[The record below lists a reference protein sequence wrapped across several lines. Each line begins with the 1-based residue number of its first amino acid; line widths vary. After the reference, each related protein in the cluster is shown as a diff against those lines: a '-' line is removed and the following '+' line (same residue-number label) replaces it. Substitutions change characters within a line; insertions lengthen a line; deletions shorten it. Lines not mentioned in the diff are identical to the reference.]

1 MRRCLSFIHYRCA
14 RPDSVPITLTA
25 LFAPTPLA
33 VKFAIKT
40 LLGGGLALWLAMRW
54 GLEQPSWALMTAFI
68 VAQPLSGMVV
78 QKGLARLAGTLV
90 GTFMSVVFMGLF
102 AQAPWLFLLTLALWL
117 ALCTAASTQLRS
129 AWAYAFVLAGYTV
142 AIIALPAISH
152 PLQVFDQAVARCTEI
167 CLGIV
172 CATATSALLWPLRVE
187 QQLAGQAR
195 QAWQNGLKA
204 CSAMLGG
211 EDEARKGLLE
221 ILGRIVAIDAQREHA
236 WFEGHRGRQRARAI
250 RGLSQK
256 LMMLLRLARSV
267 RRQWRQLDEAEA
279 GRLAPWL
286 QEVRVQLAAPEL
298 PNLLLLRQ
306 RLWDAAHDEQIS
318 SAEHYCLA
326 RLTLLLDFAMA
337 ATQALQDVE
346 QGRAPKE
353 VSQSLAAH
361 RDLPLALLFGSRSA
375 LAFLAMSSFWLATAW
390 PAAPGGLVL
399 TCVVCSLFA
408 SRENGAQI
416 GLSFLRGILLAIPVA
431 FLVGQILLPQWSSFA
446 MLCLGM
452 GVPLFFGALGMA
464 HPRTGATATSYCLHF
479 IVLVAPLNIMHFDV
493 AAMLNSAQAMLLG
506 VGAAVLAFR
515 LLVLR
520 HPAWLGRRLRKA
532 TQGDLVR
539 LTRRD
544 LRGADS
550 WFGGRMADRLMQ
562 LARHASELPEAE
574 RKRWDDGLHGLDIG
588 DELVHLRM
596 CLAVAQAPLGAAE
609 RHYLQQLEAVLAS
622 GPAPGRGQRLDA
634 ASEQFIEALRRQPPS
649 DPLRLAI
656 GAVLQLQRS
665 WGKWCRR
672 QEEIHG
678 LA

>member
-1 MRRCLSFIHYRCA
+1 M
-14 RPDSVPITLTA
+14 PITFQA
-25 LFAPTPLA
+25 LFVPNVLA
-33 VKFAIKT
+33 LKFALKT

-54 GLEQPSWALMTAFI
+54 GLEQPAWALMTAFI

-90 GTFMSVVFMGLF
+90 GTFMSVVFIGLF
-102 AQAPWLFLLTLALWL
+102 AQAPWLFLLALALWL

-142 AIIALPAISH
+142 AIISLPAIDH

-172 CATATSALLWPLRVE
+172 CATASSALVWPMRVE

-195 QAWQNGLKA
+195 QAWHNGLQA
-204 CSAMLGG
+204 ARAMLGG
-211 EDEARKGLLE
+211 EDQAREGLLD

-236 WFEGHRGRQRARAI
+236 WFEGRSGRLRAQAI

-256 LMMLLRLARSV
+256 LMVLLRISRSV
-267 RRQWRQLDEAEA
+267 RRQWRQLDTREAEQ
-279 GRLAPWL
+279 LAPWL
-286 QEVRVQLAAPEL
+286 EQVRTQLATPDT
-298 PNLLLLRQ
+298 PSLLLLRQ
-306 RLWDAAHDEQIS
+306 RIWDAAHDERIS
-318 SAEHYCLA
+318 PAEHFCLA
-326 RLTLLLDFAMA
+326 RLALLLDFTMA
-337 ATQALQDVE
+337 ATQAMQDVE
-346 QGRAPKE
+346 QGRVPKDA
-353 VSQSLAAH
+353 SQGLAVH

-375 LAFLAMSSFWLATAW
+375 LAFLVMSSFWLATAW

-431 FLVGQILLPQWSSFA
+431 FLVGQVLLPQWSSFA

-464 HPRTGATATSYCLHF
+464 HPRTGPTATSYCLHF
-479 IVLVAPLNIMHFDV
+479 IVLVSPLNAMHFDV
-493 AAMLNSAQAMLLG
+493 AVMLNNAQAMLMG

-515 LLVLR
+515 LVVLR
-520 HPAWLGRRLRKA
+520 HPAWLGRRLRAA
-532 TQGDLVR
+532 TQSDLVR

-562 LARHASELPEAE
+562 LARHASELPESE

-588 DELVHLRM
+588 DELLHLRM
-596 CLAVAQAPLGAAE
+596 CLALANVSMAGAD
-609 RHYLQQLEAVLAS
+609 RRYLQQLESVLAG
-622 GPAPGRGQRLDA
+622 GPAPGQGQRLDI
-634 ASEQFIEALRRQPPS
+634 ASAQFIEALRQQPAS
-649 DPLRLAI
+649 DPLRLAE
-656 GAVLQLQRS
+656 GAVLQLQKS
-665 WGKWCRR
+665 WGKWCRW
-672 QEEIHG
+672 QEDMHG
-678 LA
+678 AT